1 MGVANCQLQ
10 RAGAPSCSDELISR
24 SYTLPPRWPF
34 GAFHLVMEFTP
45 GTCDLYSRRASY
57 FCCTLG
63 SVRSNIDP
71 PGDPESHVLEAIA
84 SFLSHCQLR
93 GVHRPCRS
101 LDLGANNG
109 WMSAYMMQ
117 LGSRVVSV
125 EPAADLARA
134 LNETAVVNCWV
145 DRLILY
151 NARACVGSNPLCMAP
166 MPCSQ
171 CSCCKQC
178 WRWGN
183 NNGRSQ
189 VADKYGDNCSA
200 HFGLPPNVAGVD
212 YDELLWTAASGSGEI
227 DLLKMDADGPEG
239 EWMERLEKLLSQGAA
254 LRVRTII
261 VEGSHLDPAV
271 LQRMQNKHNYTVLRL
286 DQHDERRFITRQGW
300 DAYSPSGTFARLDRF
315 RDKHAESERARCK
328 YSPRAR
334 GLLPMGD
341 NVSRLE
347 LEDEWFGVRAMRHVF
362 RIKPGT
368 TEQGWMTILQP
379 VIRCSYP
386 GQYVLTLDTEDEL
399 LPPMKKPSPGGF
411 RSPERQHW
419 KQRHGAPG
427 SPTPLDA
434 VGNGTF

>member
-166 MPCSQ
+166 VPCSQ

-200 HFGLPPNVAGVD
+200 HFGLPPNVV
-212 YDELLWTAASGSGEI
+212 
-227 DLLKMDADGPEG
+227 P
-239 EWMERLEKLLSQGAA
+239 
-254 LRVRTII
+254 
-261 VEGSHLDPAV
+261 
-271 LQRMQNKHNYTVLRL
+271 
-286 DQHDERRFITRQGW
+286 
-300 DAYSPSGTFARLDRF
+300 
-315 RDKHAESERARCK
+315 
-328 YSPRAR
+328 
-334 GLLPMGD
+334 
-341 NVSRLE
+341 
-347 LEDEWFGVRAMRHVF
+347 
-362 RIKPGT
+362 
-368 TEQGWMTILQP
+368 
-379 VIRCSYP
+379 
-386 GQYVLTLDTEDEL
+386 
-399 LPPMKKPSPGGF
+399 
-411 RSPERQHW
+411 
-419 KQRHGAPG
+419 
-427 SPTPLDA
+427 
-434 VGNGTF
+434 